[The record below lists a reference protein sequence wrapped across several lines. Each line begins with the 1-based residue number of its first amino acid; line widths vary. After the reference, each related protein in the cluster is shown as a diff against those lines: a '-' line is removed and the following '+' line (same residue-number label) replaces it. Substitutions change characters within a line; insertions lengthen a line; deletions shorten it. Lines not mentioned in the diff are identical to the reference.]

1 MEAFGAGEKD
11 PACVQAARILLS
23 LRKRRLQRCPEWA
36 SPVEAGVASAAV
48 AEEVEVAFPTAVR
61 TKGPR
66 SRRLRLPGDWK
77 ASLAV
82 LKDVPVGAARS
93 GGEERERSRERQ
105 RARPGAADALVAP
118 ARGPTTPAYH
128 VVHAGSGPS
137 TSADSAARP
146 HPRPRSG
153 DKASAVAAKA
163 AVAAPPK
170 EPMSASSPETPL
182 DFGGGAAG
190 SGASSS
196 WDDAARRPPKRRSP
210 GARGSGGASSGDEG
224 CSSPAKR
231 PRVSDA
237 GGEAAVG
244 EKEISEPKTPGE
256 PSTNG
261 GDKEVK
267 FMFDLNIPWTD
278 DCSDA
283 C

>member
-23 LRKRRLQRCPEWA
+23 LRRRRLQRCPEWA
-36 SPVEAGVASAAV
+36 SPVEAGVAPAAV
-48 AEEVEVAFPTAVR
+48 AEEVEVAFPTAVW
-61 TKGPR
+61 TKAPR
-66 SRRLRLPGDWK
+66 SRRLRLRGDWM
-77 ASLAV
+77 AALAV

-105 RARPGAADALVAP
+105 RARPGAADALAAP
-118 ARGPTTPAYH
+118 ARRPTTPAYH

-137 TSADSAARP
+137 TSADSAARL

-153 DKASAVAAKA
+153 DKAAAVAAKA

-182 DFGGGAAG
+182 DFAAAG
-190 SGASSS
+190 CGASSS
-196 WDDAARRPPKRRSP
+196 WDDAARLPPKRRSP
-210 GARGSGGASSGDEG
+210 GVRGSGGASSGDEG

-231 PRVSDA
+231 PRTADA

-244 EKEISEPKTPGE
+244 EKEISEPKTPSE
-256 PSTNG
+256 PATNG